1 MFRSKTK
8 GRRRKRHGRP
18 RRVEEPLS
26 SFPLGE
32 FSNFPSIT
40 HGSAIVSHGNSVN
53 RIQRAIIKTLYD
65 LNGHKDAYP
74 VSVAGHDGTYDGEVA
89 FEVGVANGL
98 FFDYLNAEI
107 LKELYSPLE
116 SGKEYSTL
124 DFLVIVTYHYS
135 RNGKTIP
142 LIFDHHVLRFSFN
155 EGEFEVTLFHSK
167 GTRRMPLDDL
177 FNVII
182 KRIKVETKRSNLRP
196 INIEKMKTL

>member
-8 GRRRKRHGRP
+8 GRQRKRHGRP

-32 FSNFPSIT
+32 FSNFPSIR

-53 RIQRAIIKTLYD
+53 RIQRVIIKTLYD
-65 LNGHKDAYP
+65 LNGHKDAYS

-107 LKELYSPLE
+107 LKELCSPLE
-116 SGKEYSTL
+116 SGKEYSIL

-135 RNGKTIP
+135 REKKRIP
-142 LIFDHHVLRFSFN
+142 LIFDHHILRFSFN
-155 EGEFEVTLFHSK
+155 DGEVEVTLFHSK
-167 GTRRMPLDDL
+167 GTRRMPLDEFL
-177 FNVII
+177 NVII
-182 KRIKVETKRSNLRP
+182 SRIKVETKSAGLRP
-196 INIEKMKTL
+196 INVERMRTL